1 LEFSIKQPIFVV
13 DKLSQTILVLL
24 TVVLNL
30 VGCGL
35 PMNGSAWLEL
45 TV

>member
-1 LEFSIKQPIFVV
+1 LELSIKQPIFIV

-30 VGCGL
+30 VRCGL
-35 PMNGSAWLEL
+35 AMNGSAWWEL
-45 TV
+45 VV